1 MPNPLLAG
9 NVGRGPSAHGAWPWE
24 RSRASGELFA
34 ERIMASQLSIGKE
47 LAEGNSLPPPPEIGT
62 VLRRDDPPRMNSKLW
77 NTFKQTMKREYN
89 MNDKWLETRAGP
101 LKTLFGD
108 LHHLRKYLQ
117 GLSLDEAKLG
127 SYIKDIREAT
137 VRSMNDISRFNELY
151 INDGVFRRFLTEHV
165 PEIDG
170 KRSRDNDVAIGGP
183 SEQDPEQ
190 EDLVRKLTEWFQ

>member
-1 MPNPLLAG
+1 MPNPMIMG
-9 NVGRGPSAHGAWPWE
+9 NVGRGALSSNAWPWE
-24 RSRASGELFA
+24 KSRASGEVFA
-34 ERIMASQLSIGKE
+34 RRISAGQLSIGQE

-62 VLRRDDPPRMNSKLW
+62 VLRRDGPPRANSKLW
-77 NTFKQTMKREYN
+77 NTFKQVMKKEYN

-101 LKTLFGD
+101 LKTLFSD
-108 LHHLRKYLQ
+108 LHYLRKYLQ
-117 GLSLDEAKLG
+117 SLGNDETKLG

-137 VRSMNDISRFNELY
+137 VRTMNDISRFNELY

-170 KRSRDNDVAIGGP
+170 KRSKDNDAAITGP
-183 SEQDPEQ
+183 TEQDPDQ